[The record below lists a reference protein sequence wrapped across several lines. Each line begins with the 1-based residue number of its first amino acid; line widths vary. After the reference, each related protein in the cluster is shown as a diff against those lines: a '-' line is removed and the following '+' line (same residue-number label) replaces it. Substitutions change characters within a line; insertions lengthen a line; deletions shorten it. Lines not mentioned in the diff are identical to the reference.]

1 MEVYY
6 QHVTNADD
14 LRHICEEFSKL
25 QAVGLDTETT
35 DLDPYKG
42 ELRLIQLA
50 AAADNIKLIDLRNF
64 PDPKTNP
71 DLDCLRDLLF
81 SNRPTKVLH
90 NAKFDAKWLRFH
102 LGAELGGVFDTLLG
116 SQIIAAGETDRRH
129 NLADVTQEFL
139 GIELDKSQQVSDWS
153 AAELSSV
160 QLEYGARDAAIV
172 LPLREKMIE
181 RFKQDALLKV
191 AQLEFECVMPVA
203 MLELNGINIDPAR
216 WREQLAKVK
225 KDQLVI
231 ADELQDLLAGGIMQ
245 GSLFGRPEINLDSHT
260 QLTDALKRLGVPL
273 PETTRNWQLEPL
285 ANDYPVV
292 KKLIEYRTVA
302 KAISSYGESFLE
314 YINPK
319 TGRIHADF
327 RQIGAPTGRFSCI
340 TGDALVST
348 ASGLKRMD
356 KIQAGDSV
364 KTPHGLKRVLDA
376 WSNGVRPVFEI
387 KLTDGRSIHATAD
400 HRFLT
405 GRADVW
411 KRLDE
416 LEPGEDLF
424 VSLKTFSIEEMDVA
438 APLTIEVPMFRARK
452 PINIPTELSIELCEM
467 LGLATADGYL
477 GVRQNRRAKRRFKET
492 EAARYDRL
500 YLAFNR
506 QDDDLIERMKDYSQS
521 LFGRSFVEVKS
532 RTCRVLQLASTR
544 LAEFF
549 ARLGFEGNAHTKR
562 VPEIILNA
570 PPVFQAAFLRGL
582 FEGDGHR
589 FDGASRIVGLTSV
602 NANLLGQVQTMLANL
617 GIYGTVKMKNDAS
630 GFAGGQ
636 RFVLTVTKKTD
647 LQRFMQKIGFL
658 SKRKNLS
665 FVFENQFTDGVA
677 TPFVLEGKRLY
688 REAVALGVTPASR
701 AGVKPFVPYYKNSFV
716 KAESIERLTGK
727 FGILPSFKPI
737 LNYLE
742 LGLRQV
748 KIKSIAPCG
757 KAEVFDL
764 TIEDVHQFIA
774 NGIVVHNCNNPNV
787 QQVPH
792 GEVYRRCFRAPEG
805 RKLVISDYSQIELR
819 ILADFTGDEGFVSAF
834 NSGQDLHKS
843 TASQIFNVPI
853 DAVTS
858 DQRSFAKRINFG
870 VVYGIG
876 AQRVANLT
884 GISIDEARSLLS
896 RYFQTYPRLDA
907 WLRDAAVRATRERQA
922 RTASGRLAR
931 FRFDPE
937 DRQAVSLAERN
948 GKNTPIQGC
957 VHGETRIFEQTR
969 GYVPIQTLVDEPV
982 SVWDG
987 ERFVKAFVASS
998 GEKRLVNLE
1007 FWGGY
1012 SIQCSPEHKFLTI
1025 DVNGRKKWRTPGEF
1039 VKGNYVVLTEPVGE
1053 WSVDLNLPEF
1063 QAGKA
1068 WNSSRAS
1075 LSDAVSEPF
1084 DLGIWLGRL
1093 ASDGSL
1099 QNHQAYLLVA
1109 EHEEVILPQIRKFT
1123 EKFGH
1128 ISYQVKT
1135 GGRGTQPIHFLTVS
1149 ALGLTRQLESS
1160 GLKNRIPDFAWRS
1173 SRILAG
1179 YLRGMFDGDGTVNAD
1194 GAVLTF
1200 GKGPDFY
1207 LEWAREIQQ
1216 ALLLFGVRSRVN
1228 RCADRINVCVLK
1240 RDMPLFCRKIGFL
1253 NPLKQAR
1260 AEAVLPLDGYENKIY
1275 GRAARVKRVE
1285 FTEEFVEMYDVVNSE
1300 TERFMANGLVTHNSS
1315 ADILKRALRLLH
1327 EELRGTS
1334 ACLVNIIH
1342 DEIVVETDAADA
1354 EKIVECVERAMCQA
1368 GEEYVKKVPVKV
1380 ESVIADEWLK

>member
-14 LRHICEEFSKL
+14 LRHTCEEYSKL
-25 QAVGLDTETT
+25 QAIGLDCETT

-64 PDPKTNP
+64 PEPKTNP

-102 LGAELGGVFDTLLG
+102 IGAELGGVFDTLLG

-153 AAELSSV
+153 VAELSPV

-203 MLELNGINIDPAR
+203 MLELAGINIDPAR

-225 KDQLVI
+225 KDQLII

-327 RQIGAPTGRFSCI
+327 RQIGAPTGRFSC
-340 TGDALVST
+340 
-348 ASGLKRMD
+348 
-356 KIQAGDSV
+356 
-364 KTPHGLKRVLDA
+364 
-376 WSNGVRPVFEI
+376 
-387 KLTDGRSIHATAD
+387 
-400 HRFLT
+400 
-405 GRADVW
+405 
-411 KRLDE
+411 
-416 LEPGEDLF
+416 
-424 VSLKTFSIEEMDVA
+424 
-438 APLTIEVPMFRARK
+438 
-452 PINIPTELSIELCEM
+452 
-467 LGLATADGYL
+467 
-477 GVRQNRRAKRRFKET
+477 
-492 EAARYDRL
+492 
-500 YLAFNR
+500 
-506 QDDDLIERMKDYSQS
+506 
-521 LFGRSFVEVKS
+521 
-532 RTCRVLQLASTR
+532 
-544 LAEFF
+544 
-549 ARLGFEGNAHTKR
+549 
-562 VPEIILNA
+562 
-570 PPVFQAAFLRGL
+570 
-582 FEGDGHR
+582 
-589 FDGASRIVGLTSV
+589 
-602 NANLLGQVQTMLANL
+602 
-617 GIYGTVKMKNDAS
+617 
-630 GFAGGQ
+630 
-636 RFVLTVTKKTD
+636 
-647 LQRFMQKIGFL
+647 
-658 SKRKNLS
+658 
-665 FVFENQFTDGVA
+665 
-677 TPFVLEGKRLY
+677 
-688 REAVALGVTPASR
+688 
-701 AGVKPFVPYYKNSFV
+701 
-716 KAESIERLTGK
+716 
-727 FGILPSFKPI
+727 
-737 LNYLE
+737 
-742 LGLRQV
+742 
-748 KIKSIAPCG
+748 
-757 KAEVFDL
+757 
-764 TIEDVHQFIA
+764 
-774 NGIVVHNCNNPNV
+774 NNPNV

-843 TASQIFNVPI
+843 TAAQIFNTSI

-884 GISIDEARSLLS
+884 GISLDEARSLLS

-907 WLRDAAVRATRERQA
+907 WLRDAAIRATRERQA

-948 GKNTPIQGC
+948 GKNTPIQG
-957 VHGETRIFEQTR
+957 
-969 GYVPIQTLVDEPV
+969 
-982 SVWDG
+982 
-987 ERFVKAFVASS
+987 
-998 GEKRLVNLE
+998 
-1007 FWGGY
+1007 
-1012 SIQCSPEHKFLTI
+1012 
-1025 DVNGRKKWRTPGEF
+1025 
-1039 VKGNYVVLTEPVGE
+1039 
-1053 WSVDLNLPEF
+1053 
-1063 QAGKA
+1063 
-1068 WNSSRAS
+1068 
-1075 LSDAVSEPF
+1075 
-1084 DLGIWLGRL
+1084 
-1093 ASDGSL
+1093 
-1099 QNHQAYLLVA
+1099 
-1109 EHEEVILPQIRKFT
+1109 
-1123 EKFGH
+1123 
-1128 ISYQVKT
+1128 
-1135 GGRGTQPIHFLTVS
+1135 
-1149 ALGLTRQLESS
+1149 
-1160 GLKNRIPDFAWRS
+1160 
-1173 SRILAG
+1173 
-1179 YLRGMFDGDGTVNAD
+1179 
-1194 GAVLTF
+1194 
-1200 GKGPDFY
+1200 
-1207 LEWAREIQQ
+1207 
-1216 ALLLFGVRSRVN
+1216 
-1228 RCADRINVCVLK
+1228 
-1240 RDMPLFCRKIGFL
+1240 
-1253 NPLKQAR
+1253 
-1260 AEAVLPLDGYENKIY
+1260 
-1275 GRAARVKRVE
+1275 
-1285 FTEEFVEMYDVVNSE
+1285 
-1300 TERFMANGLVTHNSS
+1300 SS

-1354 EKIVECVERAMCQA
+1354 EKMVEVVERAMCQA

>member
-25 QAVGLDTETT
+25 QAVGLDCETT

-64 PDPKTNP
+64 PDPKTNS

-327 RQIGAPTGRFSCI
+327 RQIGAPTGRFSC
-340 TGDALVST
+340 
-348 ASGLKRMD
+348 
-356 KIQAGDSV
+356 
-364 KTPHGLKRVLDA
+364 
-376 WSNGVRPVFEI
+376 
-387 KLTDGRSIHATAD
+387 
-400 HRFLT
+400 
-405 GRADVW
+405 
-411 KRLDE
+411 
-416 LEPGEDLF
+416 
-424 VSLKTFSIEEMDVA
+424 
-438 APLTIEVPMFRARK
+438 
-452 PINIPTELSIELCEM
+452 
-467 LGLATADGYL
+467 
-477 GVRQNRRAKRRFKET
+477 
-492 EAARYDRL
+492 
-500 YLAFNR
+500 
-506 QDDDLIERMKDYSQS
+506 
-521 LFGRSFVEVKS
+521 
-532 RTCRVLQLASTR
+532 
-544 LAEFF
+544 
-549 ARLGFEGNAHTKR
+549 
-562 VPEIILNA
+562 
-570 PPVFQAAFLRGL
+570 
-582 FEGDGHR
+582 
-589 FDGASRIVGLTSV
+589 
-602 NANLLGQVQTMLANL
+602 
-617 GIYGTVKMKNDAS
+617 
-630 GFAGGQ
+630 
-636 RFVLTVTKKTD
+636 
-647 LQRFMQKIGFL
+647 
-658 SKRKNLS
+658 
-665 FVFENQFTDGVA
+665 
-677 TPFVLEGKRLY
+677 
-688 REAVALGVTPASR
+688 
-701 AGVKPFVPYYKNSFV
+701 
-716 KAESIERLTGK
+716 
-727 FGILPSFKPI
+727 
-737 LNYLE
+737 
-742 LGLRQV
+742 
-748 KIKSIAPCG
+748 
-757 KAEVFDL
+757 
-764 TIEDVHQFIA
+764 
-774 NGIVVHNCNNPNV
+774 NNPNI

-843 TASQIFNVPI
+843 TASQIFGVPI

-948 GKNTPIQGC
+948 GKNTPIQG
-957 VHGETRIFEQTR
+957 T
-969 GYVPIQTLVDEPV
+969 
-982 SVWDG
+982 
-987 ERFVKAFVASS
+987 
-998 GEKRLVNLE
+998 
-1007 FWGGY
+1007 
-1012 SIQCSPEHKFLTI
+1012 
-1025 DVNGRKKWRTPGEF
+1025 
-1039 VKGNYVVLTEPVGE
+1039 
-1053 WSVDLNLPEF
+1053 
-1063 QAGKA
+1063 
-1068 WNSSRAS
+1068 
-1075 LSDAVSEPF
+1075 
-1084 DLGIWLGRL
+1084 
-1093 ASDGSL
+1093 
-1099 QNHQAYLLVA
+1099 
-1109 EHEEVILPQIRKFT
+1109 
-1123 EKFGH
+1123 
-1128 ISYQVKT
+1128 
-1135 GGRGTQPIHFLTVS
+1135 
-1149 ALGLTRQLESS
+1149 
-1160 GLKNRIPDFAWRS
+1160 
-1173 SRILAG
+1173 
-1179 YLRGMFDGDGTVNAD
+1179 
-1194 GAVLTF
+1194 
-1200 GKGPDFY
+1200 
-1207 LEWAREIQQ
+1207 
-1216 ALLLFGVRSRVN
+1216 
-1228 RCADRINVCVLK
+1228 
-1240 RDMPLFCRKIGFL
+1240 
-1253 NPLKQAR
+1253 
-1260 AEAVLPLDGYENKIY
+1260 
-1275 GRAARVKRVE
+1275 
-1285 FTEEFVEMYDVVNSE
+1285 
-1300 TERFMANGLVTHNSS
+1300 S

>member
-6 QHVTNADD
+6 QLVATADD
-14 LRHICEEFSKL
+14 LHHICEEFSKL
-25 QAVGLDTETT
+25 QAVGLDCETT

-139 GIELDKSQQVSDWS
+139 GIELDKSQQISDWS

-327 RQIGAPTGRFSCI
+327 RQIGAPTGRFSC
-340 TGDALVST
+340 
-348 ASGLKRMD
+348 
-356 KIQAGDSV
+356 
-364 KTPHGLKRVLDA
+364 
-376 WSNGVRPVFEI
+376 
-387 KLTDGRSIHATAD
+387 
-400 HRFLT
+400 
-405 GRADVW
+405 
-411 KRLDE
+411 
-416 LEPGEDLF
+416 
-424 VSLKTFSIEEMDVA
+424 
-438 APLTIEVPMFRARK
+438 
-452 PINIPTELSIELCEM
+452 
-467 LGLATADGYL
+467 
-477 GVRQNRRAKRRFKET
+477 
-492 EAARYDRL
+492 
-500 YLAFNR
+500 
-506 QDDDLIERMKDYSQS
+506 
-521 LFGRSFVEVKS
+521 
-532 RTCRVLQLASTR
+532 
-544 LAEFF
+544 
-549 ARLGFEGNAHTKR
+549 
-562 VPEIILNA
+562 
-570 PPVFQAAFLRGL
+570 
-582 FEGDGHR
+582 
-589 FDGASRIVGLTSV
+589 
-602 NANLLGQVQTMLANL
+602 
-617 GIYGTVKMKNDAS
+617 
-630 GFAGGQ
+630 
-636 RFVLTVTKKTD
+636 
-647 LQRFMQKIGFL
+647 
-658 SKRKNLS
+658 
-665 FVFENQFTDGVA
+665 
-677 TPFVLEGKRLY
+677 
-688 REAVALGVTPASR
+688 
-701 AGVKPFVPYYKNSFV
+701 
-716 KAESIERLTGK
+716 
-727 FGILPSFKPI
+727 
-737 LNYLE
+737 
-742 LGLRQV
+742 
-748 KIKSIAPCG
+748 
-757 KAEVFDL
+757 
-764 TIEDVHQFIA
+764 
-774 NGIVVHNCNNPNV
+774 NNPNI

-948 GKNTPIQGC
+948 GKNTPIQG
-957 VHGETRIFEQTR
+957 T
-969 GYVPIQTLVDEPV
+969 
-982 SVWDG
+982 
-987 ERFVKAFVASS
+987 
-998 GEKRLVNLE
+998 
-1007 FWGGY
+1007 
-1012 SIQCSPEHKFLTI
+1012 
-1025 DVNGRKKWRTPGEF
+1025 
-1039 VKGNYVVLTEPVGE
+1039 
-1053 WSVDLNLPEF
+1053 
-1063 QAGKA
+1063 
-1068 WNSSRAS
+1068 
-1075 LSDAVSEPF
+1075 
-1084 DLGIWLGRL
+1084 
-1093 ASDGSL
+1093 
-1099 QNHQAYLLVA
+1099 
-1109 EHEEVILPQIRKFT
+1109 
-1123 EKFGH
+1123 
-1128 ISYQVKT
+1128 
-1135 GGRGTQPIHFLTVS
+1135 
-1149 ALGLTRQLESS
+1149 
-1160 GLKNRIPDFAWRS
+1160 
-1173 SRILAG
+1173 
-1179 YLRGMFDGDGTVNAD
+1179 
-1194 GAVLTF
+1194 
-1200 GKGPDFY
+1200 
-1207 LEWAREIQQ
+1207 
-1216 ALLLFGVRSRVN
+1216 
-1228 RCADRINVCVLK
+1228 
-1240 RDMPLFCRKIGFL
+1240 
-1253 NPLKQAR
+1253 
-1260 AEAVLPLDGYENKIY
+1260 
-1275 GRAARVKRVE
+1275 
-1285 FTEEFVEMYDVVNSE
+1285 
-1300 TERFMANGLVTHNSS
+1300 S

>member
-139 GIELDKSQQVSDWS
+139 GVELDKSQQVSDWS

-327 RQIGAPTGRFSCI
+327 RQIGAPTGRFSC
-340 TGDALVST
+340 
-348 ASGLKRMD
+348 
-356 KIQAGDSV
+356 
-364 KTPHGLKRVLDA
+364 
-376 WSNGVRPVFEI
+376 
-387 KLTDGRSIHATAD
+387 
-400 HRFLT
+400 
-405 GRADVW
+405 
-411 KRLDE
+411 
-416 LEPGEDLF
+416 
-424 VSLKTFSIEEMDVA
+424 
-438 APLTIEVPMFRARK
+438 
-452 PINIPTELSIELCEM
+452 
-467 LGLATADGYL
+467 
-477 GVRQNRRAKRRFKET
+477 
-492 EAARYDRL
+492 
-500 YLAFNR
+500 
-506 QDDDLIERMKDYSQS
+506 
-521 LFGRSFVEVKS
+521 
-532 RTCRVLQLASTR
+532 
-544 LAEFF
+544 
-549 ARLGFEGNAHTKR
+549 
-562 VPEIILNA
+562 
-570 PPVFQAAFLRGL
+570 
-582 FEGDGHR
+582 
-589 FDGASRIVGLTSV
+589 
-602 NANLLGQVQTMLANL
+602 
-617 GIYGTVKMKNDAS
+617 
-630 GFAGGQ
+630 
-636 RFVLTVTKKTD
+636 
-647 LQRFMQKIGFL
+647 
-658 SKRKNLS
+658 
-665 FVFENQFTDGVA
+665 
-677 TPFVLEGKRLY
+677 
-688 REAVALGVTPASR
+688 
-701 AGVKPFVPYYKNSFV
+701 
-716 KAESIERLTGK
+716 
-727 FGILPSFKPI
+727 
-737 LNYLE
+737 
-742 LGLRQV
+742 
-748 KIKSIAPCG
+748 
-757 KAEVFDL
+757 
-764 TIEDVHQFIA
+764 
-774 NGIVVHNCNNPNV
+774 NNPNI

-907 WLRDAAVRATRERQA
+907 WLRDAAIRATRERQA

-948 GKNTPIQGC
+948 GKNTPIQG
-957 VHGETRIFEQTR
+957 T
-969 GYVPIQTLVDEPV
+969 
-982 SVWDG
+982 
-987 ERFVKAFVASS
+987 
-998 GEKRLVNLE
+998 
-1007 FWGGY
+1007 
-1012 SIQCSPEHKFLTI
+1012 
-1025 DVNGRKKWRTPGEF
+1025 
-1039 VKGNYVVLTEPVGE
+1039 
-1053 WSVDLNLPEF
+1053 
-1063 QAGKA
+1063 
-1068 WNSSRAS
+1068 
-1075 LSDAVSEPF
+1075 
-1084 DLGIWLGRL
+1084 
-1093 ASDGSL
+1093 
-1099 QNHQAYLLVA
+1099 
-1109 EHEEVILPQIRKFT
+1109 
-1123 EKFGH
+1123 
-1128 ISYQVKT
+1128 
-1135 GGRGTQPIHFLTVS
+1135 
-1149 ALGLTRQLESS
+1149 
-1160 GLKNRIPDFAWRS
+1160 
-1173 SRILAG
+1173 
-1179 YLRGMFDGDGTVNAD
+1179 
-1194 GAVLTF
+1194 
-1200 GKGPDFY
+1200 
-1207 LEWAREIQQ
+1207 
-1216 ALLLFGVRSRVN
+1216 
-1228 RCADRINVCVLK
+1228 
-1240 RDMPLFCRKIGFL
+1240 
-1253 NPLKQAR
+1253 
-1260 AEAVLPLDGYENKIY
+1260 
-1275 GRAARVKRVE
+1275 
-1285 FTEEFVEMYDVVNSE
+1285 
-1300 TERFMANGLVTHNSS
+1300 S

-1334 ACLVNIIH
+1334 TCLVNIIH